1 VAAGL
6 EVEFDDDVELLEL
19 LELVEVLLDEL
30 LVDDVESD
38 ELFESVDPDLSL
50 DFALLEPLDFF
61 SRESVR

>member
-1 VAAGL
+1 M
-6 EVEFDDDVELLEL
+6 EVEFEEDVEL

-30 LVDDVESD
+30 LVDVAESD

-50 DFALLEPLDFF
+50 DFAPLEPLDFF